1 MGVGTSLKVLAN
13 DRVWR
18 LAGSQAAGRAVARAA
33 VDPADENTSTLAAM
47 LLVRGGDR
55 AVPLL
60 EDLVAARHA
69 DPIIIDVLA
78 SIATPRATAVLDRL
92 TRHDDPDVATAAR
105 TALHRLQPPND
116 RQGEDDDGGTP

>member
-1 MGVGTSLKVLAN
+1 MGVGTSLKVLVS

-18 LAGSQAAGRAVARAA
+18 LVGSEVAGRAVASAA
-33 VDPADENTSTLAAM
+33 LDSAREDTSTLAAM

-60 EDLVAARHA
+60 EDVVAAGHT

-78 SIATPRATAVLDRL
+78 SIATPRATVALDCL
-92 TRHDDPDVATAAR
+92 TKHQDHDLATAAR
-105 TALHRLQPPND
+105 TALQRVEPP
-116 RQGEDDDGGTP
+116 DDHPSGDHDDSSP

>member
-18 LAGSQAAGRAVARAA
+18 LAGSEAAGRAVARAA
-33 VDPADENTSTLAAM
+33 VDPADEDISTLAAM

-60 EDLVAARHA
+60 EDLVAAGHA
-69 DPIIIDVLA
+69 DPIIVDVLA

-92 TRHDDPDVATAAR
+92 AGHDDPDVATAAR
-105 TALHRLQPPND
+105 TARKRLRPPND
-116 RQGEDDDGGTP
+116 RRDGEHDDGTS